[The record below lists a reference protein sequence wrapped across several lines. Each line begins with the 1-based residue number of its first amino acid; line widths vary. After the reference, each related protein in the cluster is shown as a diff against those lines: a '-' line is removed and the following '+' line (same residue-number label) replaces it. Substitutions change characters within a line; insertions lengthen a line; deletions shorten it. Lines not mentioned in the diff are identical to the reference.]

1 MRYYIITGEQS
12 GDLHGANLMNHL
24 KNLDSKAQIR
34 AWGGQHLRN
43 SHAFIV
49 KDIKDLAFMGF
60 WEVLINIR
68 TILKN
73 FSVCK
78 RDILSFNPHALIL
91 VDYPGFNLPM
101 AKWAKEHNF
110 SVYYYIGPQVWAW
123 EENRVKRLKRY
134 IDKLFVILPFEQS
147 FYQIRHGYAVEYV
160 GHPLMDYIPGYR
172 KSTEFLKRYHIPESK
187 PIIALLP
194 GSRKQEVKRILPIYL
209 RVIKR
214 NPQWIFLIAKV
225 SSIPLE
231 FYQRICRGTKA
242 TIIDNATYDLLSIAK
257 AALVTSGTATLETA
271 LFKVPQVVCYKTSW
285 LSFVL
290 ARFLV
295 KLKYISLVNLILEKP
310 FLTELIQTKCVTKSI
325 NHHLQL
331 LMTDENE
338 IYFKKGYK
346 LLQQKMGTSGASKK
360 TAHLIYTDLKTK
372 AP

>member
-12 GDLHGANLMNHL
+12 GDLHGAHLVNHL
-24 KNLDSKAQIR
+24 KKLDSGAQIR

-43 SHAFIV
+43 SNAFIV

-60 WEVLINIR
+60 LEVLINIR
-68 TILKN
+68 LILKN
-73 FSVCK
+73 FSFCK
-78 RDILSFNPHALIL
+78 LDILSFNPHAIIL

-101 AKWAKEHNF
+101 AKWAKGHNF

-123 EENRVKRLKRY
+123 KENRVKKLKRY
-134 IDKLFVILPFEQS
+134 VDKLFVILPFEQS
-147 FYQIRHGYAVEYV
+147 FYQTHHDFDVEYV
-160 GHPLMDYIPGYR
+160 GHPLMDYIPR
-172 KSTEFLKRYHIPESK
+172 HQKSNEIFKQYQIPQSK

-209 RVIKR
+209 RVIKQ
-214 NPQWIFLIAKV
+214 NPQWTFLIAKV
-225 SSIPLE
+225 SSIPLGV
-231 FYQRICRGTKA
+231 YQRMCRNSKV
-242 TIIDNATYDLLSIAK
+242 IIVDDATYDLLSIAK

-285 LSFVL
+285 MSFIM

-310 FLTELIQTKCVTKSI
+310 FLTELIQTKCVAKLV

-331 LMTDENE
+331 LMTDEKKT
-338 IYFKKGYK
+338 YFNQGYG
-346 LLQQKMGTSGASKK
+346 LLQQKMGNAGASKNV
-360 TAHLIYTDLKTK
+360 AHFIYGDLNTTND
-372 AP
+372 